1 MKRIIKAGVKTK
13 VLMLSATPVNNRLA
27 DLKNQIAFM
36 TEGSDIALIEHG
48 IPSIEAT
55 IRKAQG
61 QFNRWLDLPEDE
73 RRPARLMDMLGFDY
87 FKLLDMLTIARSR
100 KHVQRYY
107 GTEET
112 RSEEHPSE
120 LQSLMRN
127 SYAVFCLQKKKRAK
141 DEPCH

>member
-87 FKLLDMLTIARSR
+87 FKLLDMLTI
-100 KHVQRYY
+100 
-107 GTEET
+107 
-112 RSEEHPSE
+112 RSEEHTSE
-120 LQSLMRN
+120 LQSLMRI
-127 SYAVFCLQKKKRAK
+127 SYAVFCLKKTQSKTNNK
-141 DEPCH
+141 TT

>member
-1 MKRIIKAGVKTK
+1 MIRPPPRTTRTDNPFPYTTLFLSLMKRIIKAGVKTK

-61 QFNRWLDLPEDE
+61 QFNRWLD
-73 RRPARLMDMLGFDY
+73 RKSTRL
-87 FKLLDMLTIARSR
+87 
-100 KHVQRYY
+100 
-107 GTEET
+107 
-112 RSEEHPSE
+112 
-120 LQSLMRN
+120 N
-127 SYAVFCLQKKKRAK
+127 SS
-141 DEPCH
+141 H

>member
-55 IRKAQG
+55 IRKAKG

-73 RRPARLMDMLGFDY
+73 RRPARLMDLLGVDY

-100 KHVQRYY
+100 KHVQDRKS
-107 GTEET
+107 T
-112 RSEEHPSE
+112 R
-120 LQSLMRN
+120 LN
-127 SYAVFCLQKKKRAK
+127 SS
-141 DEPCH
+141 P

>member
-13 VLMLSATPVNNRLA
+13 VLMLSATPANNRLA

-61 QFNRWLDLPEDE
+61 QFHHWLDLPEDE
-73 RRPARLMDMLGFDY
+73 RRPARLMELQGFD
-87 FKLLDMLTIARSR
+87 FFTLLAIPTIARSR
-100 KHVQRYY
+100 KTVNRH
-107 GTEET
+107 
-112 RSEEHPSE
+112 
-120 LQSLMRN
+120 
-127 SYAVFCLQKKKRAK
+127 
-141 DEPCH
+141 

>member
-61 QFNRWLDLPEDE
+61 QFNRWLDLPEAE
-73 RRPARLMDMLGFDY
+73 RRRARLTEMLGCDY
-87 FKLLDMLTIARSR
+87 LKLPDLRTITRS
-100 KHVQRYY
+100 HMNGLGNY
-107 GTEET
+107 GTAET
-112 RSEEHPSE
+112 ARRTERRRPHNQTHHVSPAG
-120 LQSLMRN
+120 
-127 SYAVFCLQKKKRAK
+127 AVRPQ
-141 DEPCH
+141 

>member
-1 MKRIIKAGVKTK
+1 MKRIIKSGVKTK
-13 VLMLSATPVNNRLA
+13 VLMLSATPVNNRLG

-36 TEGSDIALIEHG
+36 TEGSDSALIEHG

-100 KHVQRYY
+100 KHFQATNARRTTAHYTTLCGRVTITAPVNWP
-107 GTEET
+107 G
-112 RSEEHPSE
+112 RSAHS
-120 LQSLMRN
+120 Q
-127 SYAVFCLQKKKRAK
+127 RAK
-141 DEPCH
+141 K